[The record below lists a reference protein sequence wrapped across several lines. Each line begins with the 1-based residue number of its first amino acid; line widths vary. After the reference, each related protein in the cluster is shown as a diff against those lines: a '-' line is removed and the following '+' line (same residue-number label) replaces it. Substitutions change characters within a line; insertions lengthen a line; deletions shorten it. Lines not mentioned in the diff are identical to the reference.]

1 MNMANEINFK
11 KPFITKRHLY
21 RKHFNIDCFV
31 PKELFLINLF
41 TSLTSPNNKISDTKK
56 SLKMFTG
63 EQGGHRNSERQLLWA
78 QDTDHQKM

>member
-11 KPFITKRHLY
+11 KTFIIERYLY

-31 PKELFLINLF
+31 TKELFLINLF

-56 SLKMFTG
+56 KFKNVHRRTG
-63 EQGGHRNSERQLLWA
+63 GTPQQ
-78 QDTDHQKM
+78 